1 MAAEF
6 LFAGDVAR
14 DLLKELGKLC
24 KDACFAKDAAAAR
37 LKLTVEDL
45 LPVVREVQYSGVD
58 LPDHRRHHLSSLL
71 GDLQSGRDLVRK
83 AHGSSRWN
91 LYRSHLL
98 SKKME
103 RLEKSI
109 SRFMTVTMQAH
120 LVADVHHIR
129 SRVAEVGGVGRL
141 VEGAGEEAAVV
152 GGGMR
157 VGKEWVKKVLM
168 VGTEEVRVVGISGTG
183 GSGKTTLAQE
193 ICRDQAVKSM
203 LFFFS
208 VLACCLFVYMYC
220 FYIADSCCER
230 CDFFVLFLFVPALV
244 LEVLMLYWSLMST

>member
-14 DLLKELGKLC
+14 DLLKELAKLS

-37 LKLTVEDL
+37 LKLTVEEL
-45 LPVVREVQYSGVD
+45 LPVIREVQFSGVD

-71 GDLQSGRDLVRK
+71 GDLESGRDLVRK
-83 AHGSSRWN
+83 ALGSSRWN

-129 SRVAEVGGVGRL
+129 SRMVEVGGMGRL
-141 VEGAGEEAAVV
+141 VEEAGEEVVV
-152 GGGMR
+152 GGGVR
-157 VGKEWVKKVLM
+157 VGKEWVKEVLM
-168 VGTEEVRVVGISGTG
+168 VGREEVRVVGISGIG
-183 GSGKTTLAQE
+183 GIGKTTLAKE
-193 ICRDQAVKSM
+193 ICRDQEVKSM
-203 LFFFS
+203 FFF
-208 VLACCLFVYMYC
+208 
-220 FYIADSCCER
+220 
-230 CDFFVLFLFVPALV
+230 FFFC
-244 LEVLMLYWSLMST
+244 

>member
-14 DLLKELGKLC
+14 DLLKELGKLG

-37 LKLTVEDL
+37 LKLTVEEL
-45 LPVVREVQYSGVD
+45 LPVVWEVQFSGVD
-58 LPDHRRHHLSSLL
+58 LPDHRRHYLSSLL

-83 AHGSSRWN
+83 ALCSSRWN

-120 LVADVHHIR
+120 LVADVRHIR
-129 SRVAEVGGVGRL
+129 SRMEEVGAVGML
-141 VEGAGEEAAVV
+141 VEAVGMLVEAAEEEVVV

-168 VGTEEVRVVGISGTG
+168 VGREEARVVGISGIG
-183 GSGKTTLAQE
+183 GSGKTTLAKE
-193 ICRDQAVKSM
+193 ICRDQAVKSIV
-203 LFFFS
+203 FFLANPSLCSIFS
-208 VLACCLFVYMYC
+208 WLLLVGIYCL
-220 FYIADSCCER
+220 
-230 CDFFVLFLFVPALV
+230 
-244 LEVLMLYWSLMST
+244 

>member
-37 LKLTVEDL
+37 LKLTVEEL
-45 LPVVREVQYSGVD
+45 LPVVREVQFSGVD
-58 LPDHRRHHLSSLL
+58 LPDHRRNHLSSLL
-71 GDLQSGRDLVRK
+71 GDLESGRDLVRK
-83 AHGSSRWN
+83 ALCSSRWN

-120 LVADVHHIR
+120 LVADVRHIR
-129 SRVAEVGGVGRL
+129 SRMEEVGAVGRL
-141 VEGAGEEAAVV
+141 VEAAGEEVVV

-168 VGTEEVRVVGISGTG
+168 VGREEARVVGISGIG
-183 GSGKTTLAQE
+183 GSGKTTLAKE
-193 ICRDQAVKSM
+193 ICRDQAVKSIV
-203 LFFFS
+203 FFFFLYILLTLLCAQS
-208 VLACCLFVYMYC
+208 FLASCLLVYTVY
-220 FYIADSCCER
+220 S
-230 CDFFVLFLFVPALV
+230 
-244 LEVLMLYWSLMST
+244 